1 MRLSGFVKA
10 ASLPQNRPC
19 QHDKSG
25 YNSTMD
31 LIAMAVP
38 FFLLALLVELVIDR
52 RSGSGLYRANDA
64 INSLSAGTLSTT
76 IGYFTKLLP
85 LLAWGFVL
93 ENFALIDMPLNWF
106 DASPR
111 GVALWVTAALAWDF
125 CYYWFHRFSHE
136 ISVLWAAHAVHH
148 QSEDYNLSTALRQT
162 GTGFIFGWIFYLP
175 LFVIGFPL
183 EVLVTVNAVNLIYQF
198 WVHTQVIR
206 RMGVLDRILVTP
218 SNHRVHHAQNQRY
231 IDKNYGGMLILWDR
245 LFGSFEDEREDD
257 PVIFGVRKPLAN
269 WNPFWAN
276 LQVYDYLL
284 FDARHARRWQDKLG
298 IWFRRTGWR
307 PPDVEERFPRR
318 PVDLAAFEKF
328 DPAVPGTVQQYVL
341 AQFGVAIAATL
352 GIAGLFATS
361 GAKAVLLPCVLL
373 WALLYT
379 LGLLNEG
386 RRYAIRFELIRLLLV
401 VPSGMLAVAFSGDLT
416 VPTSLLWASTG
427 IYLAAS
433 LTGLYGVTRNKEKS
447 VLKQYIATN
456 K

>member
-1 MRLSGFVKA
+1 
-10 ASLPQNRPC
+10 
-19 QHDKSG
+19 
-25 YNSTMD
+25 MD
-31 LIAMAVP
+31 LIALAVP
-38 FFLLALLVELVIDR
+38 FFLLALLVELAVDR
-52 RSGSGLYRANDA
+52 RRGSGLYRANDA

-85 LLAWGFVL
+85 LIAWGFVL
-93 ENFALIDMPLNWF
+93 ENLAIIDMPLSWF

-111 GVALWVTAALAWDF
+111 GAALWIIAALAWDF

-162 GTGFIFGWIFYLP
+162 STGFIFGWIFYVP

-218 SNHRVHHAQNQRY
+218 SNHRVHHAQNERY

-245 LFGSFEDEREDD
+245 LFGTFEDERDDD

-284 FDARHARRWQDKLG
+284 FDARHARRWRDKLG
-298 IWFRRTGWR
+298 LWFRRTGWR
-307 PPDVEERFPRR
+307 PPDVVDRFPKRS
-318 PVDLAAFEKF
+318 VDLEAFEKF
-328 DPAVPGTVQQYVL
+328 DPPVPRAVRRYVL
-341 AQFGVAIAATL
+341 GQFAVAVVATL
-352 GIAGLFATS
+352 GIAALFATA
-361 GAKAVLLPCVLL
+361 GAMAVLLPCVLL

-386 RRYAIRFELIRLLLV
+386 RPYAVRFELARVLV
-401 VPSGMLAVAFSGDLT
+401 IVPGGVLGTALTGQPPVPSAW
-416 VPTSLLWASTG
+416 LWVGAAA
-427 IYLAAS
+427 YLAAS
-433 LTGLYGVTRNKEKS
+433 LAGLHRVVHTKEKKFTHQR
-447 VLKQYIATN
+447 VIIDK
-456 K
+456 